1 MSSLTFIHEMF
12 RKYYAEDFPLN
23 TSVPLI
29 DKREFGF
36 ALFEN
41 HQMVR
46 HKSFRS
52 FEEVKFFLQSF
63 VPSDVYYSC
72 AYYENPTTEMERK
85 NWLGADLIFD
95 IDADHI
101 PTSCERIHD
110 RWVCGNCGFS
120 GKGVTPEKCPL
131 CCGEKLSAETWP
143 CEVCLEAAKFEAIK
157 LLDVLQKDFGFS
169 RNEVRV
175 FFSGHRGYHV
185 HVECEAVKALDS
197 MARKEIV
204 DYVSGL
210 GLETSLL
217 HVKEKSFKKRLPS
230 ETVKF
235 FSVGWSRRLTEGLQ
249 TFLSSVKEDDLRKLG
264 FRKNAV
270 NAIMQRKDAIL
281 RDLYNSGMVHTI
293 RGVGFKTWEKL
304 VKHVA
309 TLQSVKIDTVVTT
322 DVHRLIRMPQTL
334 NSKTGFKKADVQ
346 ISAIDDFDP
355 FRDAIAF
362 RKGMVEVRVLD
373 APKFRIGDETFG
385 PYRNREVELP
395 TAAALLLI
403 CRGRAEVVGN
413 V

>member
-1 MSSLTFIHEMF
+1 MF

-52 FEEVKFFLQSF
+52 IEEVKFFLQIF
-63 VPSDVYYSC
+63 VPCDVYYSC
-72 AYYENPTTEMERK
+72 AYYENPTAEMERK

-157 LLDVLQKDFGFS
+157 LLDMLRDDFGFS
-169 RNEVRV
+169 GNEMHV

-185 HVECEAVKALDS
+185 HVESEAVKALDS

-210 GLETSLL
+210 GLETSLF
-217 HVKEKSFKKRLPS
+217 HAKVKSFKKRFPL

-235 FSVGWSRRLTEGLQ
+235 FSFGWSKRLTEGLRN
-249 TFLSSVKEDDLRKLG
+249 FLLDAKKDNLIKLG
-264 FRKNAV
+264 FRKDAA
-270 NAIMQRKDAIL
+270 NAIIQKKDAIL
-281 RDLYNSGMVHTI
+281 RDLYSSGILPNI
-293 RGVGFKTWEKL
+293 RGVGCKTWEKL

-309 TLQSVKIDTVVTT
+309 TLPSVKIDTVVTT
-322 DVHRLIRMPQTL
+322 DVHRLIRMPETL
-334 NSKTGFKKADVQ
+334 NSKTGFKKAEVP
-346 ISAIDDFDP
+346 ISTMDDFDP
-355 FRDAIAF
+355 FKDSIAF
-362 RKGMVEVRVLD
+362 KTGTAEVWVSD

-385 PYRNREVELP
+385 PYRDRKVELP
-395 TAAALLLI
+395 MAAALLLV

>member
-1 MSSLTFIHEMF
+1 MSSLTFAHEIF
-12 RKYYAEDFPLN
+12 RKYYAEDFPVYI
-23 TSVPLI
+23 SVPLVE
-29 DKREFGF
+29 KREFGF

-41 HQMVR
+41 QMIR
-46 HKSFRS
+46 HKGFRS
-52 FEEVKFFLQSF
+52 IEEVKFFLQSF
-63 VPSDVYYSC
+63 VPCDVYYSC
-72 AYYENPTTEMERK
+72 AYYENPTAEMERK

-101 PTSCERIHD
+101 PTPCERVHD
-110 RWVCGNCGFS
+110 RWVCGNCGFV
-120 GKGVTPEKCPL
+120 GRGVMPERCPL
-131 CCGEKLSAETWP
+131 CGGEKLSAETWP
-143 CEVCLEAAKFEAIK
+143 CEVCLEAAKFETMK
-157 LLDVLQKDFGFS
+157 LLDVLQEDFGFS
-169 RNEVRV
+169 KSELRV

-185 HVECEAVKALDS
+185 HVECEGVKSLDS
-197 MARKEIV
+197 IARKEIV
-204 DYVSGL
+204 DYVTGM
-210 GLETSLL
+210 GLEISLL
-217 HVKEKSFKKRLPS
+217 HVKERSFKKRFPL

-235 FSVGWSRRLTEGLQ
+235 FSFGWSRRLTEGLQ

-270 NAIMQRKDAIL
+270 NAIMQRKDALL
-281 RDLYNSGMVHTI
+281 RDLHNSGMVHTV

-334 NSKTGFKKADVQ
+334 NSKTGFKKAGVQ

-385 PYRNREVELP
+385 PYRDRKVELP
-395 TAAALLLI
+395 TAAALLLV